1 MYLIQD
7 FPSDKCESFGTT
19 ATEHGCR
26 LITAASLH
34 CQLAFLNSRFIFVRV
49 LDRYVHE
56 AHVILLKYVLIHLH
70 LGSRFVIII
79 SHVRENQGKRTWK

>member
-7 FPSDKCESFGTT
+7 FPLDKRESLGTT
-19 ATEHGCR
+19 ATEHCCR
-26 LITAASLH
+26 LITAVSSH
-34 CQLAFLNSRFIFVRV
+34 CQLAFLNSRFIVV
-49 LDRYVHE
+49 SLLDRYIHE